1 MIAEIAARVFRI
13 RNATDYTRSLIER
26 GEIETAL
33 DIGCGGWSPLT
44 LFRPR
49 IRTMGLDGFAGAIE
63 DSRKKNVHDEY
74 LLADVLRTDP
84 KQILERTGGKKFD
97 LVTLYS
103 VIEHFPKRQ
112 GWELLERCE
121 ELTSKYVLLET
132 PNGFVEQGP
141 EFGNELQRH
150 LSGWFPNELEGLGYR
165 VHGTTGTRYLRGYV
179 AGPKYNIK
187 GTISVDYA
195 LSWLLRVNDHPG
207 HAFNLVAIKDVRG
220 IAARLHLPQK
230 ERIRLAREGRALV

>member
-13 RNATDYTRSLIER
+13 RNATDYTRKLIDR
-26 GEIETAL
+26 GEIRTAL
-33 DIGCGGWSPLT
+33 DIGCGSYSNLYP
-44 LFRPR
+44 FRPS
-49 IRTMGLDGFAGAIE
+49 IRTVGLDGFATAIE
-63 DSRKKNVHDEY
+63 QSKQKSVHDDY
-74 LLADVLRTDP
+74 VLADILHTDP
-84 KQILERTGGKKFD
+84 KEILSRAGVEQFD

-103 VIEHFPKRQ
+103 VLEHFPKRQ

-121 ELTSKYVLLET
+121 ELTSKYILLET

-150 LSGWFPNELEGLGYR
+150 RSGWFPWELEGLGYQ
-165 VHGTTGTRYLRGYV
+165 VHGTTGTRYLRGYT
-179 AGPKYNIK
+179 AGPKYPIK

-195 LSWLLRVNDHPG
+195 ISWLLRVNDHPR

-220 IAARLHLPQK
+220 APARLHLPKK
-230 ERIRLAREGRALV
+230 ERFRLARETRL